1 MSPPCGCQFANSATR
16 RVLWSDEMRLLPKN
30 LVAELRA
37 DIVSE
42 KSIPALTAGCTT
54 GLGLLVSHVAF
65 ATFIFSGPLAPYS
78 SQGVGL
84 VLFGNFAG
92 CLVVALS
99 GGFRGAVAGL
109 SPALVIVMG
118 LIATSMDGEGKGL
131 FVNTAFALI
140 LGAVIAG
147 TVCLLI
153 GRFRLANLVR
163 FIPYP
168 VAAGFVAGI
177 GTLVCLSAVS
187 MMSVEI
193 SLQTLPALMQPGEL
207 LKWSPGVLFG
217 IALYM
222 TLKRWSST
230 LILPVS
236 VVLAVAAHHG
246 VLAVLGISGD
256 EARAA
261 GLLFQST
268 ADGTLW
274 PPLGLGDLMHVEWA
288 AIAAQTLNILMLVL
302 VSLIAVVMNV
312 AGLEVAANEEL
323 GWDREFQAGGLASI
337 VSGIGGGTTTTL
349 IVPASVRSK
358 LFGAATRLT
367 GMVAAL
373 VVGGALFLGDKMLE
387 LVPVPLIGGILIF
400 AGLGMLDEGFVRS
413 RKRLPWTEYGIIVV
427 ISLAIIS
434 FGLLEGVGAGMLAM
448 LVFFAVRLSRVD
460 PIAMR
465 FTARERHSNRIRSAP
480 DRAILLNEGNG
491 VRGYALRGYIFFG
504 SVGTL
509 VDQLRLALDASPS
522 PACLIL
528 DFKAVTG
535 FDFSAVNGLSRF
547 LQTTQASGVQVVLSA
562 PPARLTNGLALN
574 LAPAAFDKL
583 VIEPSDDTALERGEE
598 IVLAA
603 WKAQAESSDERR
615 SSLLEHTALDLERQL
630 ERQIQFEDLLED
642 LGRWMNPHSYSP
654 GETMAGPD
662 APAVGMQFLVSGR
675 ATEQDHVGTRLRQ
688 YAPGDAIW
696 PATSDEGANGVAA
709 DEACKTLSLD
719 PSDRRWLEINRTEL
733 ALRLYRYLLA
743 ERLEAE
749 FPDGQYPGP

>member
-1 MSPPCGCQFANSATR
+1 M
-16 RVLWSDEMRLLPKN
+16 LWSKRMRLLPTN
-30 LVAELRA
+30 LVTELRA
-37 DIVSE
+37 DLVSA
-42 KSIPALTAGCTT
+42 KSMPALTAGFTT
-54 GLGLLVSHVAF
+54 GLGLLVAQVAF

-92 CLVVALS
+92 CLVVALA
-99 GGFRGAVAGL
+99 GGYRGAVAGL
-109 SPALVIVMG
+109 SPALVIVMA
-118 LIATSMDGEGKGL
+118 LIATSMDGDGLGL
-131 FVNTAFALI
+131 FVNTTVALI
-140 LGAVIAG
+140 LGAVVAG
-147 TVCLLI
+147 AVCLLI

-177 GTLVCLSAVS
+177 GVVVCLSAVS
-187 MMSVEI
+187 MMSVEL
-193 SLQTLPALMQPGEL
+193 SWRTLPALLEPGAL
-207 LKWSPGVLFG
+207 WKWTPGVLFG
-217 IALYM
+217 LALY
-222 TLKRWSST
+222 TALKRWGST
-230 LILPVS
+230 LILPGS
-236 VVLAVAAHHG
+236 VVLGVAAYHG
-246 VLAVLGISGD
+246 VLAVLGITGD

-261 GLLFQST
+261 GLLFTST

-274 PPLGLGDLMHVEWA
+274 PPLAPSDLVHIEWT
-288 AIAAQTLNILMLVL
+288 AITAQTLNILMLVL

-323 GWDREFQAGGLASI
+323 GWDREFQASGLASI
-337 VSGIGGGTTTTL
+337 VSGLGGGTTTTL

-367 GMVAAL
+367 GAVAAL
-373 VVGGALFLGDKMLE
+373 VVGGALFLGDGMLE

-413 RKRLPWTEYGIIVV
+413 RKRLPRTEYSIIVV
-427 ISLAIIS
+427 IALAIIW

-448 LVFFAVRLSRVD
+448 LVFFAVRLSRMD

-465 FTARERHSNRIRSAP
+465 FTARERHSNRVRSAP
-480 DRAILLNEGNG
+480 DRAILVNEGDR
-491 VRGYALRGYIFFG
+491 VQGYALRGYIFFG

-509 VDQLRLALDASPS
+509 VDQLRLALDAKVP

-547 LQTTQASGVQVVLSA
+547 LQTTQTSGIQVVLSA
-562 PPARLTNGLALN
+562 TSERLTTGLEHN
-574 LAPAAFDKL
+574 LAPAVFEQL
-583 VIEPSDDTALERGEE
+583 VIEPSDDAALERGEE

-603 WKAQAESSDERR
+603 WKAQAETSDEQR
-615 SSLLEHTALDLERQL
+615 SSLLEHTAADLERQL

-642 LGRWMNPHSYSP
+642 LGRWMNPHSYQP

-662 APAVGMQFLVSGR
+662 TSSPGLQFLVSGR
-675 ATEQDHVGTRLRQ
+675 ATEQDDAGGRLVQ
-688 YAPGDAIW
+688 YAPGDVILPTASEERTNAI
-696 PATSDEGANGVAA
+696 VA
-709 DEACKTLSLD
+709 DEACKTMSLV
-719 PSDRRWLEINRTEL
+719 PSDRHWLEANRPEL

-743 ERLEAE
+743 DRLDPEVE
-749 FPDGQYPGP
+749 PQTPREQP

>member
-1 MSPPCGCQFANSATR
+1 
-16 RVLWSDEMRLLPKN
+16 MRLLPTN
-30 LVAELRA
+30 LVTELRA
-37 DIVSE
+37 DIVSA
-42 KSIPALTAGCTT
+42 KSLPALTAGFTT
-54 GLGLLVSHVAF
+54 GLGLLVAQLAF

-92 CLVVALS
+92 CLVVALT
-99 GGFRGAVAGL
+99 GGYRGAVAGL
-109 SPALVIVMG
+109 SPALVIVMA

-177 GTLVCLSAVS
+177 GAVVCLSAVS
-187 MMSVEI
+187 MMGVEL
-193 SLQTLPALMQPGEL
+193 SWRTLPALL
-207 LKWSPGVLFG
+207 ASSALWKWTPGVLFG
-217 IALYM
+217 LALYAAM
-222 TLKRWSST
+222 KYAALKRWSST
-230 LILPVS
+230 LVLPVS
-236 VVLAVAAHHG
+236 VVLGVAAYHG
-246 VLAVLGISGD
+246 VLAVLGITGD

-261 GLLFQST
+261 GLLFTST

-274 PPLGLGDLMHVEWA
+274 PPLVPGDLAHVEWT
-288 AIAAQTLNILMLVL
+288 AITAQTLNILMLVL

-323 GWDREFQAGGLASI
+323 GWDREFQASGLASV
-337 VSGIGGGTTTTL
+337 VSGLGGGTTTTL

-367 GMVAAL
+367 GVVAAL
-373 VVGGALFLGDKMLE
+373 VVGGALFLGDRMLE

-413 RKRLPWTEYGIIVV
+413 RKRLPWTEYSIIVV
-427 ISLAIIS
+427 ISLAIIW

-480 DRAILLNEGNG
+480 DRAILLDEGDR
-491 VRGYALRGYIFFG
+491 VQGYALRGYIFFG

-509 VDQLRLALDASPS
+509 IDQLRLALDTETP

-528 DFKAVTG
+528 DFEAVTG

-547 LQTTQASGVQVVLSA
+547 LQTTQASGIQVVLSA
-562 PPARLTNGLALN
+562 PSERLTTGLEHN
-574 LAPAAFDKL
+574 LAPAVFDKFA
-583 VIEPSDDTALERGEE
+583 IEPSIDTALERGEE
-598 IVLAA
+598 TVLAA
-603 WKAQAESSDERR
+603 WKAQAETSDEQR
-615 SSLLEHTALDLERQL
+615 SSLLEHTAPDLERQL
-630 ERQIQFEDLLED
+630 ERQIQFEDLLEE
-642 LGRWMNPHSYSP
+642 LERWTNPQSHQP
-654 GETMAGPD
+654 GETIAEPRTST
-662 APAVGMQFLVSGR
+662 VGVRFLVSGR
-675 ATEQDHVGTRLRQ
+675 ATEQDDAGTRLLQ

-696 PATSDEGANGVAA
+696 PSTSDAGATAVVA
-709 DEACKTLSLD
+709 DEACKTVSLA
-719 PSDRRWLEINRTEL
+719 PNDRRWLEHNRPEL

-743 ERLEAE
+743 DRLETP
-749 FPDGQYPGP
+749 PDK

>member
-1 MSPPCGCQFANSATR
+1 M
-16 RVLWSDEMRLLPKN
+16 LWSKRMRLLPTN
-30 LVAELRA
+30 LVTELRA
-37 DIVSE
+37 DIVSA
-42 KSIPALTAGCTT
+42 KSMPALTAGFTT
-54 GLGLLVSHVAF
+54 GLGLLVAQVAF

-92 CLVVALS
+92 CLVVALT
-99 GGFRGAVAGL
+99 GGYRGAVAGL
-109 SPALVIVMG
+109 SPALVIVMA
-118 LIATSMDGEGKGL
+118 LIATSMDGDGLGL
-131 FVNTAFALI
+131 FVNATVALI

-147 TVCLLI
+147 AVCLLI

-177 GTLVCLSAVS
+177 GVVVCLSAVS
-187 MMSVEI
+187 MMSVEL
-193 SLQTLPALMQPGEL
+193 SWRTLPALLEPGAL
-207 LKWSPGVLFG
+207 WKWTPGVLFG
-217 IALYM
+217 LALYAA
-222 TLKRWSST
+222 LKRWGST
-230 LILPVS
+230 LILPGS
-236 VVLAVAAHHG
+236 VVLGVAAYHG
-246 VLAVLGISGD
+246 VLAILGITGD

-261 GLLFQST
+261 GLLFTST

-274 PPLGLGDLMHVEWA
+274 PPLAPSDLVHIEWT
-288 AIAAQTLNILMLVL
+288 AITAQTLNTLMLVL
-302 VSLIAVVMNV
+302 VSLIAVVMKV

-323 GWDREFQAGGLASI
+323 GWDREFQASGLASI
-337 VSGIGGGTTTTL
+337 VSGLGGGTTTTL

-367 GMVAAL
+367 GAVAAL
-373 VVGGALFLGDKMLE
+373 VVGGALFLGDRMLE

-413 RKRLPWTEYGIIVV
+413 RKRLPRTEYSIIVV
-427 ISLAIIS
+427 IALAIIW

-465 FTARERHSNRIRSAP
+465 FTARERHSNRIRPAP
-480 DRAILLNEGNG
+480 DRAILINDGNR

-509 VDQLRLALDASPS
+509 IDQLRVALDTETPV
-522 PACLIL
+522 CLIL

-547 LQTTQASGVQVVLSA
+547 LQTAQASGVQVVLSA
-562 PPARLTNGLALN
+562 PSERLTTGLEHN
-574 LAPAAFDKL
+574 LAPAVFEQV

-603 WKAQAESSDERR
+603 WKAQAERSDEQR
-615 SSLLEHTALDLERQL
+615 SSLLEHTAADLERQL
-630 ERQIQFEDLLED
+630 EHQIQFEDLLED
-642 LGRWMNPHSYSP
+642 VGRWMNPHSYQP

-662 APAVGMQFLVSGR
+662 TSSPGLQFLVSGR
-675 ATEQDHVGTRLRQ
+675 ATEQDNAGVRLIQ
-688 YAPGDAIW
+688 YAPGDVILPTAAAERTNAI
-696 PATSDEGANGVAA
+696 VA
-709 DEACKTLSLD
+709 DEACKTMSLV
-719 PSDRRWLEINRTEL
+719 PSDRHWLEANRPEL
-733 ALRLYRYLLA
+733 VLRLYRYLLA
-743 ERLEAE
+743 DRLEAP
-749 FPDGQYPGP
+749 PDKDAGP

>member
-1 MSPPCGCQFANSATR
+1 
-16 RVLWSDEMRLLPKN
+16 MRLLATN

-37 DIVSE
+37 DVVSAR
-42 KSIPALTAGCTT
+42 SLPALAAGFTT
-54 GLGLLVSHVAF
+54 GLGLLVAQVAF

-92 CLVVALS
+92 CLVVALT
-99 GGFRGAVAGL
+99 GGYRGAIAGL
-109 SPALVIVMG
+109 SPALVIVMA
-118 LIATSMDGEGKGL
+118 LIATSMDGAGEGL

-153 GRFRLANLVR
+153 GRFGLANLVR

-177 GTLVCLSAVS
+177 GAVVCLSAVS
-187 MMSVEI
+187 MMSVEL
-193 SLQTLPALMQPGEL
+193 SWRTLPALFEPSL
-207 LKWSPGVLFG
+207 LWKWIPGVLFG
-217 IALYM
+217 LALY
-222 TLKRWSST
+222 TALKRWGST

-236 VVLAVAAHHG
+236 VVLGVAAYHA
-246 VLAVLGISGD
+246 VLAVLGTTGD

-261 GLLFQST
+261 GLLLTST

-274 PPLGLGDLMHVEWA
+274 PPLVPSDLVHVDWSA
-288 AIAAQTLNILMLVL
+288 VTAQALHILMLVL

-323 GWDREFQAGGLASI
+323 GWDREFQASGLASI
-337 VSGIGGGTTTTL
+337 VSGLGGGTTTTL

-367 GMVAAL
+367 GTVAAL
-373 VVGGALFLGDKMLE
+373 VVGGALFLGDRMLE
-387 LVPVPLIGGILIF
+387 LVPVPLIGGILVF
-400 AGLGMLDEGFVRS
+400 AGLGMLDEGLVRS
-413 RKRLPWTEYGIIVV
+413 RKRLPRTEYSIIVL
-427 ISLAIIS
+427 IALAIIW

-465 FTARERHSNRIRSAP
+465 FTARERRSNRVRPSP
-480 DRAILLNEGNG
+480 DRAILQNDGDRI
-491 VRGYALRGYIFFG
+491 RGYALRGYLFFG

-509 VDQLRLALDASPS
+509 VDQLRVALDTETL

-547 LQTTQASGVQVVLSA
+547 LQTTQASGIQVILSA
-562 PPARLTNGLALN
+562 PSERLTTGLEHN
-574 LAPAAFDKL
+574 LAPAVFDKL
-583 VIEPSDDTALERGEE
+583 AIEPSDDTALERGEE

-603 WKAQAESSDERR
+603 WKAQAEGSDDQR
-615 SSLLEHTALDLERQL
+615 SSLLEHAALDLERQL
-630 ERQIQFEDLLED
+630 ERQILFEDLLEE
-642 LGRWMNPHSYSP
+642 LEQWTNPHSYQP
-654 GETMAGPD
+654 GETIAGPR
-662 APAVGMQFLVSGR
+662 ASTTGVQFLAAGR
-675 ATEQDHVGTRLRQ
+675 ATEQDDTGTRLLQ
-688 YAPGDAIW
+688 YASGDAIW
-696 PATSDEGANGVAA
+696 PSPSDVGATAVIA
-709 DEACKTLSLD
+709 DEACKTVSLA
-719 PSDRRWLEINRTEL
+719 PNDRRWLEENRPEL

-743 ERLEAE
+743 DRLEDAT
-749 FPDGQYPGP
+749 P